1 MAQPHNI
8 LIIRLSSLGDVLMSV
23 PAVRALRER
32 FPDAHISWLAEG
44 SVTGILAHQDFID
57 EVIFFPRAALTRH
70 LRKGHLSTTAYIL
83 GDFLKSL
90 RKREYD
96 WIVDL
101 HGIAKSVGLM
111 MIARGKRRIGFGK
124 TFAKDMSHIFYQEHV
139 NGFQKRIHKVE
150 RNMLAAR
157 HLGWADA
164 SPIPEAPLLVHENAR
179 TYIDDFL
186 RSHDIRP
193 PLFAVNPF
201 ASKDS
206 AFKRWPLER
215 YADLIGRIRRERMG
229 SVVIIWG
236 PGEREEAQRL
246 VALVGDNA
254 LLACQTDIAQLYAL
268 LARSSVYI
276 GGDTG
281 TTHLAS
287 AANVPV
293 LSIFGPTDFIVN
305 RPYSKNSVII
315 RKDIP
320 CSPCKK
326 KDCKTRECLMT
337 ISSDEVF
344 EALRKIPL
352 KDEA

>member
-23 PAVRALRER
+23 PAVRALRQR

-70 LRKGHLSTTAYIL
+70 LKKGHLATAAYIL

-90 RKREYD
+90 RRREYD

-101 HGIAKSVGLM
+101 HGIAKSVALM
-111 MIARGKRRIGFGK
+111 FIARGKKRIGFGK
-124 TFAKDMSHIFYQEHV
+124 TFAKDMSHLFYNERV
-139 NGFQKRIHKVE
+139 NGPEKRIHKVE

-157 HLGWADA
+157 YLGCDRPAPDK
-164 SPIPEAPLLVHENAR
+164 PLLVHDSVR
-179 TYIDDFL
+179 TYIDDFF
-186 RSHDIRP
+186 RSHNIHP
-193 PLFAVNPF
+193 PVFAINPF
-201 ASKDS
+201 ASRGS
-206 AFKRWPLER
+206 TFKKWPLER
-215 YADLIGRIRRERMG
+215 YADLIQRIRRERMG

-246 VALVGDNA
+246 AAMVGDSA
-254 LLACQTDIAQLYAL
+254 CLACQTDIAQLYAL
-268 LARSSVYI
+268 LARASVYV

-305 RPYSKNSVII
+305 RPYSKNSTIL
-315 RKDIP
+315 RKEMP
-320 CSPCKK
+320 CSPCKN
-326 KDCKTRECLMT
+326 KDCKTRECLMA

-344 EALRKIPL
+344 EALQKLHL
-352 KDEA
+352 KVEA

>member
-1 MAQPHNI
+1 MAQPRNI
-8 LIIRLSSLGDVLMSV
+8 LIIRLSSLGDVLMGV
-23 PAVRALRER
+23 PAVKALRER

-70 LRKGHLSTTAYIL
+70 LKSGHLATTAYIL
-83 GDFLKSL
+83 HDFVKSL

-96 WIVDL
+96 CIIDL
-101 HGIAKSVGLM
+101 HGIAKSVALM
-111 MIARGKRRIGFGK
+111 MIARGGRRIGFCK
-124 TFAKDMSHIFYQEHV
+124 TFAKDMSHIFYGEQVKGLE
-139 NGFQKRIHKVE
+139 KRIHKVE

-157 HLGWADA
+157 YLGCEDPPAD
-164 SPIPEAPLLVHENAR
+164 APLLVNDSAR
-179 TYIDDFL
+179 TYVDDFL
-186 RSHDIRP
+186 RSHDISP
-193 PLFAVNPF
+193 PIIAVNPF

-215 YADLIGRIRRERMG
+215 YADLIGMIRQERMG
-229 SVVIIWG
+229 SVIVIWG

-246 VALVGDNA
+246 AAMVGDGA
-254 LLACQTDIAQLYAL
+254 RLACKTDIAQLYAL

-293 LSIFGPTDFIVN
+293 LSIFGPTDFIIN
-305 RPYSKNSVII
+305 RPYSRNSVII
-315 RKDIP
+315 RKEMS

-326 KDCKTRECLMT
+326 KDCRTRECLMT

-344 EALRKIPL
+344 KALRKIPL
-352 KDEA
+352 RNEV